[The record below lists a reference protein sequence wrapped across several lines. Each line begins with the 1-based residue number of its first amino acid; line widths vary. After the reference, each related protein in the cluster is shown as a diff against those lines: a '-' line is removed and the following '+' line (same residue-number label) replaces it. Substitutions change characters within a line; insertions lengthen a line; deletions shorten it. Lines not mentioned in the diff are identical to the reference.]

1 MIRPSKEMG
10 AIIRQSAAAENMS
23 VQRYVLQTLY
33 ARTGA
38 TGGGVVK
45 NPETGSL
52 SLERRSCLISPDRG
66 KILRDILRDIVLN
79 TALGERNALSDL
91 LVQIINESI
100 EQNADSVYQTV
111 TDSVAVKSASV
122 FHRNV
127 IGGGLFSTKNNLT
140 YAKEH
145 KPG

>member
-1 MIRPSKEMG
+1 MATKEAHNRASVEYNKRQDNIMIRPSKEMG

-52 SLERRSCLISPDRG
+52 SLERRSCLISQDRG

-79 TALGERNALSDL
+79 TAPGERNALSDL

-111 TDSVAVKSASV
+111 TDS
-122 FHRNV
+122 
-127 IGGGLFSTKNNLT
+127 LL
-140 YAKEH
+140 
-145 KPG
+145 

>member
-23 VQRYVLQTLY
+23 LQTLY

-52 SLERRSCLISPDRG
+52 SLEQRSCLISPDRE
-66 KILRDILRDIVLN
+66 KILRDILQDIVLN
-79 TALGERNALSDL
+79 TAPGERNALSEM

-100 EQNADSVYQTV
+100 EQNADSVYQTM
-111 TDSVAVKSASV
+111 TDS
-122 FHRNV
+122 
-127 IGGGLFSTKNNLT
+127 LL
-140 YAKEH
+140 
-145 KPG
+145 

>member
-52 SLERRSCLISPDRG
+52 SLEQRSCLISPDRE

-79 TALGERNALSDL
+79 TAPGERNALSDL

-100 EQNADSVYQTV
+100 EQDEGSIYQTM
-111 TDSVAVKSASV
+111 TDS
-122 FHRNV
+122 
-127 IGGGLFSTKNNLT
+127 LL
-140 YAKEH
+140 
-145 KPG
+145 

>member
-1 MIRPSKEMG
+1 MATKEAHNRASVEYNKRQDNIMIRPSKEMG

-45 NPETGSL
+45 NPETGSF

-79 TALGERNALSDL
+79 TAPGERNALLDL

-111 TDSVAVKSASV
+111 TDS
-122 FHRNV
+122 
-127 IGGGLFSTKNNLT
+127 LL
-140 YAKEH
+140 
-145 KPG
+145 

>member
-1 MIRPSKEMG
+1 MATKEAHNRASVEYNKRQDNIMIRPSKEMG

-79 TALGERNALSDL
+79 TAPGERNALSDL

-111 TDSVAVKSASV
+111 TDS
-122 FHRNV
+122 
-127 IGGGLFSTKNNLT
+127 LL
-140 YAKEH
+140 
-145 KPG
+145 

>member
-1 MIRPSKEMG
+1 MATKEAHNRASVEYNKRQDNIMIRPSKEMG

-52 SLERRSCLISPDRG
+52 SLERRSCLISPDRK
-66 KILRDILRDIVLN
+66 KILQDILRDIVLN
-79 TALGERNALSDL
+79 TAPGERNALSDL

-111 TDSVAVKSASV
+111 TDS
-122 FHRNV
+122 
-127 IGGGLFSTKNNLT
+127 LL
-140 YAKEH
+140 
-145 KPG
+145 

>member
-1 MIRPSKEMG
+1 MATKEAHNRASVEYNKRQDNIMIRPSKEMG

-52 SLERRSCLISPDRG
+52 SLEQRSCLISPDRG

-111 TDSVAVKSASV
+111 TDS
-122 FHRNV
+122 
-127 IGGGLFSTKNNLT
+127 LL
-140 YAKEH
+140 
-145 KPG
+145 

>member
-1 MIRPSKEMG
+1 MATKVAHNRASVEYNKRQDNIMIRPSKEMG

-111 TDSVAVKSASV
+111 TDS
-122 FHRNV
+122 
-127 IGGGLFSTKNNLT
+127 LL
-140 YAKEH
+140 
-145 KPG
+145 

>member
-1 MIRPSKEMG
+1 M
-10 AIIRQSAAAENMS
+10 
-23 VQRYVLQTLY
+23 
-33 ARTGA
+33 
-38 TGGGVVK
+38 VK

-111 TDSVAVKSASV
+111 TDS
-122 FHRNV
+122 
-127 IGGGLFSTKNNLT
+127 LL
-140 YAKEH
+140 
-145 KPG
+145 

>member
-1 MIRPSKEMG
+1 MATKEAHNRASVEYNKRQDNIMIRPSKEMG

-52 SLERRSCLISPDRG
+52 SLERRSCLISPDRE
-66 KILRDILRDIVLN
+66 KILQDILRDIVLN
-79 TALGERNALSDL
+79 TAPGERNALSDL

-111 TDSVAVKSASV
+111 TDS
-122 FHRNV
+122 
-127 IGGGLFSTKNNLT
+127 LL
-140 YAKEH
+140 
-145 KPG
+145 

>member
-1 MIRPSKEMG
+1 MATKEAHNRASVEYNKRQDNIMIRPSKEMG

-111 TDSVAVKSASV
+111 TDS
-122 FHRNV
+122 
-127 IGGGLFSTKNNLT
+127 LL
-140 YAKEH
+140 
-145 KPG
+145 

>member
-1 MIRPSKEMG
+1 MATKEAHNRASVEYNKRQDNIMIRPSKEMG

-23 VQRYVLQTLY
+23 VQGYVLQTLY

-111 TDSVAVKSASV
+111 TDS
-122 FHRNV
+122 
-127 IGGGLFSTKNNLT
+127 LL
-140 YAKEH
+140 
-145 KPG
+145 

>member
-1 MIRPSKEMG
+1 MATKEAHNRASVEYNKRQDNIMIRPSKEMG

-45 NPETGSL
+45 NPEKGSL
-52 SLERRSCLISPDRG
+52 SLERRSCFISPDRE

-79 TALGERNALSDL
+79 TAPGERNALSDL

-100 EQNADSVYQTV
+100 EQNANSVYQTV
-111 TDSVAVKSASV
+111 MDS
-122 FHRNV
+122 
-127 IGGGLFSTKNNLT
+127 LL
-140 YAKEH
+140 
-145 KPG
+145 

>member
-1 MIRPSKEMG
+1 MATKEAHSKANIEYNRRQDNIMIRPSKEMG

-52 SLERRSCLISPDRG
+52 SLKRRSCLISPDRE
-66 KILRDILRDIVLN
+66 KILQDILRDIVLN
-79 TALGERNALSDL
+79 TAPGERNALSDL
-91 LVQIINESI
+91 LVQIINEII

-111 TDSVAVKSASV
+111 TDS
-122 FHRNV
+122 
-127 IGGGLFSTKNNLT
+127 LL
-140 YAKEH
+140 
-145 KPG
+145 

>member
-1 MIRPSKEMG
+1 MATKEAHNRASVEYNKRQDNIMIRPSKEMG

-45 NPETGSL
+45 NLETGSL
-52 SLERRSCLISPDRG
+52 SLEQRSCLISPDRE

-79 TALGERNALSDL
+79 TAPDERNALSDL

-100 EQNADSVYQTV
+100 EQDADNVYQTV
-111 TDSVAVKSASV
+111 TDS
-122 FHRNV
+122 
-127 IGGGLFSTKNNLT
+127 LL
-140 YAKEH
+140 
-145 KPG
+145 

>member
-1 MIRPSKEMG
+1 MATKEAHNRASVEYNKRQDNIMIRPSKKMG

-52 SLERRSCLISPDRG
+52 SLERRSCLISPDRE

-79 TALGERNALSDL
+79 TAPGERNALSNL

-111 TDSVAVKSASV
+111 TDS
-122 FHRNV
+122 
-127 IGGGLFSTKNNLT
+127 LL
-140 YAKEH
+140 
-145 KPG
+145 

>member
-45 NPETGSL
+45 NPEMGSL

-111 TDSVAVKSASV
+111 TDS
-122 FHRNV
+122 
-127 IGGGLFSTKNNLT
+127 LL
-140 YAKEH
+140 
-145 KPG
+145 

>member
-52 SLERRSCLISPDRG
+52 SLEQRSCLISPDRE

-79 TALGERNALSDL
+79 TTPGERNALSDL

-111 TDSVAVKSASV
+111 TDS
-122 FHRNV
+122 
-127 IGGGLFSTKNNLT
+127 LL
-140 YAKEH
+140 
-145 KPG
+145 

>member
-1 MIRPSKEMG
+1 MATKEAHNRASVEYNKRQDNIMIRPSKEMG

-33 ARTGA
+33 ARPGA

-52 SLERRSCLISPDRG
+52 SLEQRSCLISPDRE

-79 TALGERNALSDL
+79 TTPGERNALSDL

-111 TDSVAVKSASV
+111 TDSV
-122 FHRNV
+122 
-127 IGGGLFSTKNNLT
+127 L
-140 YAKEH
+140 
-145 KPG
+145 

>member
-52 SLERRSCLISPDRG
+52 SLEQRSCLISPDRG